1 MARCAHKGP
10 ERLQHLFPHP
20 VFLDTNPLQRSVWRE
35 LTVTALLPVVPR
47 QTVVT
52 LGSRGAIFA
61 LAETCSVTPVMDR
74 AHLVAVAL

>member
-10 ERLQHLFPHP
+10 ERLQHLSPRP
-20 VFLDTNPLQRSVWRE
+20 VFLDANRLQRSVWRE
-35 LTVTALLPVVPR
+35 LTVTALLPVVSR

-52 LGSRGAIFA
+52 LGSRGAVFA
-61 LAETCSVTPVMDR
+61 LAETRRVTPVMDG